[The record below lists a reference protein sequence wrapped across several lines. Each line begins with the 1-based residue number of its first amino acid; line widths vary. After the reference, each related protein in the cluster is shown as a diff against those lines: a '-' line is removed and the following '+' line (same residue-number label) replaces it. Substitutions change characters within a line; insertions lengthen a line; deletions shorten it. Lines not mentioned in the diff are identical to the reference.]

1 MTGGSYSLSLSVNA
15 NGELLPPGSLGTGK
29 VSISVGTPD
38 QGLSYGTT
46 SGKADIFVMRAITI
60 NATTATT
67 YDLYVGT
74 DWLDVFKDTA
84 AFRKIKSIAIWV
96 NSGGDA
102 TGVAIGGAA
111 SDAWV
116 ANFADSSDKALIY
129 PSGPPWCAGSPA
141 GITVDA
147 THKNL
152 KIENLGAAAVT
163 LYVCIAGSSV

>member
-29 VSISVGTPD
+29 VSISAGTPD

-60 NATTATT
+60 NATTASTI
-67 YDLYVGT
+67 DLYTGT

-102 TGVAIGGAA
+102 SGVRIGGAA
-111 SDAWV
+111 SNAWA
-116 ANFADSSDKALIY
+116 ANFADASDMALIY

-141 GITVDA
+141 GIAVGNT
-147 THKNL
+147 TCNL

-163 LYVCIAGSSV
+163 IYVAIAGTSA

>member
-15 NGELLPPGSLGTGK
+15 NGELLPTGSLGTGK

-38 QGLSYGTT
+38 QGLSYGTS
-46 SGKADIFVMRAITI
+46 SGQADIFVMRAITI

-67 YDLYVGT
+67 YDLT
-74 DWLDVFKDTA
+74 SSFADVFGDTA
-84 AFRKIKSIAIWV
+84 VFAKIRSIVVWI
-96 NSGGDA
+96 NSGGDSS
-102 TGVAIGGAA
+102 GVRIGGAA
-111 SDAWV
+111 SNAWA
-116 ANFADSSDKALIY
+116 ANFADPSDMCVIY

-141 GITVDA
+141 GITVDG